1 MKHRLASLLVCPR
14 CRQDLELA
22 VHSEADGEILEG
34 VLSCRPCRSV
44 FPIRKGVPRFVE
56 LDRYVDTFSFEWR
69 KFHDVQIDILN
80 ATDESEKTF
89 LGKTGWRPDD
99 LQGKLVLDIG
109 VGAGRFAEVVSRWG
123 GEVIGID
130 LSFAVDAAFENIGS
144 RENVHIVQ
152 ADLFHLPFAASR
164 FEAMYSIGV
173 LHHTPYTRKA
183 FESVIPL
190 LKTGGEFAV
199 FVYAY
204 GHYSYF
210 SDIWRRITTK
220 VPYRLLYYLTALSVP
235 LYYLYEIPLLG
246 LGFRF
251 VFPMS
256 RHPNPRWRW
265 LDTFDWYTP
274 KFQHKHTWPEVYQWY
289 RENGFVDIE
298 LNQETRE
305 FSLLHINVTGK
316 RSYHGNVPLRD
327 REHGLSSSF

>member
-1 MKHRLASLLVCPR
+1 MKPKLLSLLVCPG
-14 CRQDLELA
+14 CKQELELA
-22 VHSEADGEILEG
+22 DPFEADGEILEG
-34 VLSCRPCRSV
+34 ILACRPCRSDY
-44 FPIRKGVPRFVE
+44 PIRKGIPRFV
-56 LDRYVDTFSFEWR
+56 DMDAYVDTFSFEWR

-89 LGKTGWRPDD
+89 HGKTGWTPGD
-99 LQGKLVLDIG
+99 LKGKLVLDVG

-123 GEVIGID
+123 GEVVGID
-130 LSFAVDAAFENIGS
+130 LSFAVDAAFENIGR

-152 ADLFHLPFAASR
+152 ADLFHLPFVASR

-173 LHHTPYTRKA
+173 LHHTPDTRKA
-183 FESVIPL
+183 FESVVPL
-190 LKTGGEFAV
+190 LKKGGEFAV

-204 GHYSYF
+204 GHYSHF
-210 SDIWRRITTK
+210 SDTWRKITTR
-220 VPYRLLYYLTALSVP
+220 VPYRFLYYLTALSVP
-235 LYYLYEIPLLG
+235 LYYIYQIPWIG

-274 KFQHKHTWPEVYQWY
+274 KFQHKHTWPDVYRWY

-305 FSLLHINVTGK
+305 FSLLHINMKGK
-316 RSYHGNVPLRD
+316 RC
-327 REHGLSSSF
+327 